1 MSKKKAVVPRLRFP
15 EFRDAGEWEV
25 KNLGTVA
32 SLKNGYAFKSSE
44 YIDSGQYKIIT
55 IANVQ
60 EGMLSLE
67 STKTIAKLP
76 ADIQAHQILCFG
88 DILISMT
95 GNVGRVCRV
104 TVENLLLN
112 QRVGKL
118 IPEKINDVFFYQL
131 LQRDEFRNNMLL
143 KAAGGAQ
150 GNLSSDDIKG
160 YIISYPCIQKEQQKI
175 ADCLSSL
182 DEVIEL
188 QAKRLDAIKAH
199 KKCLLQQLFPRE
211 GETTPRLRFPEFR
224 DAGPWEV
231 KRLGEVLTEHKLK
244 SSGREEVFSVSIHKG
259 LINQIEHL
267 GRSFAAASTA
277 HYNRVLP
284 GDIVYT
290 KSPTGDFPFGIVK
303 QNKTGRSVI
312 VSPLYGVFSPVNFA
326 LGVLIDAF
334 FESPQRTKAF
344 LEPLVQKGAKNTINI
359 KNDRF
364 LSGTM
369 VLPSIEKEQQKI
381 ADCLSSLD
389 ELIELQAKRLD
400 AIKAHKKGLLQQLFP
415 QEVE

>member
-1 MSKKKAVVPRLRFP
+1 MPETKKGVV
-15 EFRDAGEWEV
+15 
-25 KNLGTVA
+25 
-32 SLKNGYAFKSSE
+32 
-44 YIDSGQYKIIT
+44 
-55 IANVQ
+55 
-60 EGMLSLE
+60 
-67 STKTIAKLP
+67 
-76 ADIQAHQILCFG
+76 
-88 DILISMT
+88 
-95 GNVGRVCRV
+95 
-104 TVENLLLN
+104 
-112 QRVGKL
+112 
-118 IPEKINDVFFYQL
+118 
-131 LQRDEFRNNMLL
+131 
-143 KAAGGAQ
+143 
-150 GNLSSDDIKG
+150 
-160 YIISYPCIQKEQQKI
+160 
-175 ADCLSSL
+175 
-182 DEVIEL
+182 
-188 QAKRLDAIKAH
+188 
-199 KKCLLQQLFPRE
+199 
-211 GETTPRLRFPEFR
+211 PRLRFPEFR

-369 VLPSIEKEQQKI
+369 VLPSIEGEQQKIADCLSSLDDLIEAEEAQLTALREHKKGLLQQLFPREGETTPRLRFPEFRDAGPWEVKRLGEVCEINPACSELPDHFIYIDLESVESGRLLCKRKIKRNNAPSRAQRLLKQGDILFQTVRPYQRNNLLFAIDDRDTYVASTGYAQLRAYDSERFLFQLLHTDTFVLKVLARCTGSNYPAINSADLEFISIPFPSLPEQQKI

-389 ELIELQAKRLD
+389 ELIELQAQRLD
-400 AIKAHKKGLLQQLFP
+400 ALKAHKKGLLQQLFP
-415 QEVE
+415 QEVA

>member
-1 MSKKKAVVPRLRFP
+1 MVLP
-15 EFRDAGEWEV
+15 
-25 KNLGTVA
+25 
-32 SLKNGYAFKSSE
+32 
-44 YIDSGQYKIIT
+44 
-55 IANVQ
+55 
-60 EGMLSLE
+60 SLE
-67 STKTIAKLP
+67 
-76 ADIQAHQILCFG
+76 
-88 DILISMT
+88 
-95 GNVGRVCRV
+95 
-104 TVENLLLN
+104 
-112 QRVGKL
+112 
-118 IPEKINDVFFYQL
+118 
-131 LQRDEFRNNMLL
+131 
-143 KAAGGAQ
+143 GA
-150 GNLSSDDIKG
+150 
-160 YIISYPCIQKEQQKI
+160 QQKI

-182 DEVIEL
+182 DDLI
-188 QAKRLDAIKAH
+188 DAAEAQLPAPRAH
-199 KKCLLQQLFPRE
+199 KNGLLHQLFPRD

-369 VLPSIEKEQQKI
+369 VLPSIEGEQQKV

-389 ELIELQAKRLD
+389 KLIELQA
-400 AIKAHKKGLLQQLFP
+400 
-415 QEVE
+415 